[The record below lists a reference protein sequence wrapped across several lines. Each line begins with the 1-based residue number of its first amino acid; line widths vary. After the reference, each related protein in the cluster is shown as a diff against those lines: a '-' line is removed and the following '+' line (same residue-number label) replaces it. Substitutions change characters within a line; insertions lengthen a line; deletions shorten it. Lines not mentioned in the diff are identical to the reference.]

1 MNAVTFCIAGMIL
14 YGIICARNVRE
25 IYQNLRVERI
35 QRSIISSLAAVVE
48 ERDENTGDHI
58 QRTENYVEQL
68 LLRMRKYARY
78 SGLTEDYCSNVA
90 FAAPMH
96 DIGKIRIPD
105 AILNKPGKLT
115 KEEFEIMKRHAAF
128 GGDIIRK
135 TMSDVEEKEYC
146 DIAYN
151 IARYHHERYDGTGY
165 PDGLKG
171 EKIPL
176 EARVM
181 ALADVYDA
189 LVSERVY
196 KKAFSEEEARKI
208 IMEGSG
214 TQFDSNLVPLFLEC
228 VKADE

>member
-1 MNAVTFCIAGMIL
+1 M
-14 YGIICARNVRE
+14 
-25 IYQNLRVERI
+25 
-35 QRSIISSLAAVVE
+35 
-48 ERDENTGDHI
+48 
-58 QRTENYVEQL
+58 EQL
-68 LLRMRKYARY
+68 LLRMRKHAGY
-78 SGLTEDYCSNVA
+78 SGLTENYCSNVA
-90 FAAPMH
+90 LAAPMH

-135 TMSDVEEKEYC
+135 TMSDVEEREYC

-165 PDGLKG
+165 PDGLIG
-171 EKIPL
+171 DEIPL

-189 LVSERVY
+189 LVSDRVY
-196 KKAFSEEEARKI
+196 KKAFSGEEARNI
-208 IMEGSG
+208 IMESSG
-214 TQFDSNLVPLFLEC
+214 TQFDPNLVPLFLEC
-228 VKADE
+228 VKE